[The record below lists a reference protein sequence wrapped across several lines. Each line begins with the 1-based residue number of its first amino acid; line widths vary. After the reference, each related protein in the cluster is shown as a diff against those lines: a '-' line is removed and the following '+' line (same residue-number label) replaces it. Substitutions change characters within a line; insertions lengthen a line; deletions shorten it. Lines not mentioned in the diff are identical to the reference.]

1 MQDVS
6 ELSNRQIFYWTQFI
20 FSVLTFKYFSFTV
33 LEMWWLDIK
42 WFKMLFTIWKV
53 LIPIILLSS
62 NARCFWAELSNRLI
76 FYWTQFVTQ
85 SKRLCSKSFLLPDIR
100 VTLFSLFLY
109 HFNWLGSKHTTLANV
124 RITITLFGS
133 LPDSCIWTW
142 NVFPWI
148 SGFCLSFLSLFF
160 FFFFGWGGGGGGM
173 RGSDQNYSKRQ
184 HFEKLYL
191 QTSLKNFAYIYA
203 KTVLIYFYA

>member
-109 HFNWLGSKHTTLANV
+109 HFNWQGSKHTTLANV

-133 LPDSCIWTW
+133 LPNSCIWTW

-160 FFFFGWGGGGGGM
+160 FFFFFWWGGGGGGVV
-173 RGSDQNYSKRQ
+173 GKWP
-184 HFEKLYL
+184 KLFQKATFWKIVFADFTKKFCIYL
-191 QTSLKNFAYIYA
+191 C
-203 KTVLIYFYA
+203 

>member
-6 ELSNRQIFYWTQFI
+6 
-20 FSVLTFKYFSFTV
+20 
-33 LEMWWLDIK
+33 
-42 WFKMLFTIWKV
+42 
-53 LIPIILLSS
+53 
-62 NARCFWAELSNRLI
+62 ELSNRLI

-85 SKRLCSKSFLLPDIR
+85 SKQLCSKSFLLPDIR

-109 HFNWLGSKHTTLANV
+109 HFNWQGSKHTTLANV
-124 RITITLFGS
+124 RIAITLFGS
-133 LPDSCIWTW
+133 LPNSCIWTW

-148 SGFCLSFLSLFF
+148 SWFCLFYFSFSFF
-160 FFFFGWGGGGGGM
+160 FFFFFWGGGRGVEGK

-184 HFEKLYL
+184 QFEKLYL

>member
-6 ELSNRQIFYWTQFI
+6 ELSNR
-20 FSVLTFKYFSFTV
+20 
-33 LEMWWLDIK
+33 
-42 WFKMLFTIWKV
+42 
-53 LIPIILLSS
+53 
-62 NARCFWAELSNRLI
+62 LI
-76 FYWTQFVTQ
+76 FHWTQFVTQ
-85 SKRLCSKSFLLPDIR
+85 SKRLCSESFLLPDIR

-109 HFNWLGSKHTTLANV
+109 HFNWQGSKHTMLANV
-124 RITITLFGS
+124 RIAITLFGS
-133 LPDSCIWTW
+133 LPNSCIWTW

-148 SGFCLSFLSLFF
+148 SGFCFFHFSFSFFFLSFF
-160 FFFFGWGGGGGGM
+160 FFFLGGGVGGKADEGE

>member
-6 ELSNRQIFYWTQFI
+6 
-20 FSVLTFKYFSFTV
+20 
-33 LEMWWLDIK
+33 
-42 WFKMLFTIWKV
+42 
-53 LIPIILLSS
+53 
-62 NARCFWAELSNRLI
+62 ELSNRLI

-85 SKRLCSKSFLLPDIR
+85 SKQLCSKSFLLPDIR

-109 HFNWLGSKHTTLANV
+109 HFNWQGSKHTTLANV
-124 RITITLFGS
+124 RIAITLFGS
-133 LPDSCIWTW
+133 LLNSCIWTW

-148 SGFCLSFLSLFF
+148 SGFCLFYFSFSFF
-160 FFFFGWGGGGGGM
+160 FFFFGGGGGGGRGDEGK